1 MSGLH
6 HLRVKKKMK
15 QKILIVEDE
24 FIVANDLRIMLEKAG
39 YNVCGIAASVVK
51 ALELI
56 ASKEPS
62 WILLD
67 IFLQGDKTGI
77 DLAGQLTKMG
87 LPFIYISAN
96 TNQGILEAAKATLPY
111 GFLVKPFR
119 EKDLLV
125 MLDIA
130 RYRHEQ
136 NLKYN
141 QHTEPSLHKQIEYI
155 AGKAAPIADRLKQI
169 AAALHPVVPFD
180 FLWITQSNPR
190 STTKG
195 INLVRAADGNFGL
208 LDNDTLL
215 KKIAVSGRNF
225 KTWNTSA
232 IIYNGKS
239 IFNGYDFRK
248 LRMES
253 LWIQALSDHYKL
265 ESALVTE
272 TERGED
278 TFQVVFFNCLSDL
291 YTRDHTGIINQFKKS
306 FELVLDKVVYDK
318 GVIAEKPAPRSMAQE
333 KPIIKKEQLQET
345 PKDFNGIIG
354 NSLLLLAAFK
364 KLELVAPDD
373 TSVLILGESGTGKEK
388 IAQTIHKLSPRKN
401 KPLITVNCAALPL
414 TLIESELFGHEKGS
428 FTGANEKRIG
438 KFEQADGGSIFL
450 DEIGELPLEAQV
462 KLLRVLQEKEIERL
476 GGNQTKKINVRIIT
490 ATNRN
495 LEKEVA
501 EGRFRLDL
509 YYRLNVF
516 PIELPALRQRK
527 EDIPQLVEYFI
538 NKYGKKSSSR
548 VTAISADALA
558 ELQQYDW
565 RGNIRELEHV
575 IERTM
580 LLTEGDTITEID
592 LPGAAVPSE
601 PAGNEPFKIK
611 TMEEMERE
619 HILSILKMCSGKIFG
634 PGGAA
639 EILNIPSTTLNSKIK
654 KLGIKF
660 EFVK

>member
-1 MSGLH
+1 MTE
-6 HLRVKKKMK
+6 
-15 QKILIVEDE
+15 KILIVEDE
-24 FIVANDLRIMLEKAG
+24 FIVANDLRMMLERSG
-39 YNVCGIAASVVK
+39 YKVCGIAPSVAK

-56 ASKEPS
+56 ESKKPT

-77 DLAGQLTKMG
+77 DLAGTLTQMG

-125 MLDIA
+125 MINIA
-130 RYRHEQ
+130 LYRHAQ
-136 NLKYN
+136 DLKYN
-141 QHTEPSLHKQIEYI
+141 HNEEPAFQKQIEH
-155 AGKAAPIADRLKQI
+155 IADKQELLSEKLKQI
-169 AAALHPVVPFD
+169 GNSLNLIVPFD
-180 FLWITQSNPR
+180 FLWITRSYPATRNKDIYLQKSSDNQFRPVSNEQLLLEMSVSQR
-190 STTKG
+190 DFKSWGTS
-195 INLVRAADGNFGL
+195 NLPATG
-208 LDNDTLL
+208 
-215 KKIAVSGRNF
+215 KP
-225 KTWNTSA
+225 
-232 IIYNGKS
+232 IY
-239 IFNGYDFRK
+239 NGYDFKK
-248 LRMES
+248 LRMENP
-253 LWIQALSDHYKL
+253 WIYAVSDHFKL
-265 ESALVTE
+265 QSAMMAE
-272 TERGED
+272 INIKEEI
-278 TFQVVFFNCLSDL
+278 FQFVFFSPDAEI
-291 YTRDHTGIINQFKKS
+291 YTKVHTGVINQLLKS
-306 FELVLDKVVYDK
+306 FELLVERILYAKDP
-318 GVIAEKPAPRSMAQE
+318 VIIPIAAP
-333 KPIIKKEQLQET
+333 KPIVSKTLTQTTEENSY
-345 PKDFNGIIG
+345 NGIIG
-354 NSLLLLAAFK
+354 NSPLLQTVFN
-364 KLELVAPDD
+364 KLEMVAPDD

-388 IAQTIHKLSPRKN
+388 IAQTIHKLSPRKA

-414 TLIESELFGHEKGS
+414 TLIESELFGHEKGA

-476 GGNQTKKINVRIIT
+476 GGDHTKKIDVRIIT

-527 EDIPQLVEYFI
+527 EDIPALVDHFLDKY
-538 NKYGKKSSSR
+538 NKKASKP
-548 VTAISADALA
+548 VTGISENALNT
-558 ELQQYDW
+558 LQGYDW
-565 RGNIRELEHV
+565 PGNIRELEHL
-575 IERTM
+575 IERSM
-580 LLTEGDTITEID
+580 LMANGAEITAIELPVPATPNYTQSEGK
-592 LPGAAVPSE
+592 LQAR
-601 PAGNEPFKIK
+601 

-619 HILSILKMCSGKIFG
+619 HIMNILKMCKGKVYG

-654 KLGIKF
+654 KLGIKY

>member
-1 MSGLH
+1 
-6 HLRVKKKMK
+6 MK

-24 FIVANDLRIMLEKAG
+24 FIIANDLRMMLEKAG
-39 YNVCGIAASVVK
+39 YKVCGIAPSVMK
-51 ALELI
+51 AVELI
-56 ASKEPS
+56 KNKEPD

-77 DLAGQLTKMG
+77 DLAAHLTEMKI
-87 LPFIYISAN
+87 PFIYISAN

-136 NLKYN
+136 NLIYN
-141 QHTEPSLHKQIEYI
+141 QHREPSVHKQIEHI
-155 AGKAAPIADRLKQI
+155 AEKKESITERLKQVGNV
-169 AAALHPVVPFD
+169 LHSVLPFN
-180 FLWITQSNPR
+180 LMWITKSSPR
-190 STTKG
+190 SSTKDIYITASPEG
-195 INLVRAADGNFGL
+195 KLKVSNTE
-208 LDNDTLL
+208 TLL
-215 KKIAVSGRNF
+215 KEIRISTRDF
-225 KTWNTSA
+225 KAWNTS
-232 IIYNGKS
+232 NLNHQEKFT
-239 IFNGYDFRK
+239 FNGYDFRR
-248 LRMES
+248 LRMENQ
-253 LWIQALSDHYKL
+253 WIQALSDQFQL
-265 ESALVTE
+265 GSALLTE
-272 TERGED
+272 LERDGEL
-278 TFQVVFFNCLSDL
+278 FQFIFFHHDSNL
-291 YTRDHTGIINQFKKS
+291 YAPVHIGLINQFNKS
-306 FELVLDKVVYDK
+306 LELVLDQIIFGPEVKVETPFNQQK
-318 GVIAEKPAPRSMAQE
+318 SAEAAIIQPEKPAVQ
-333 KPIIKKEQLQET
+333 
-345 PKDFNGIIG
+345 KDFNGIISRS
-354 NSLLLLAAFK
+354 NLLQTAFK
-364 KLELVAPDD
+364 KLELVASDD
-373 TSVLILGESGTGKEK
+373 TSVLILGESGTGKER

-401 KPLITVNCAALPL
+401 KPLVTVNCAALPL
-414 TLIESELFGHEKGS
+414 TLIESELFGHEKGA
-428 FTGANEKRIG
+428 FTGANDKRIG

-476 GGNQTKKINVRIIT
+476 GGNYTRKINVRIIT

-527 EDIPQLVEYFI
+527 EDIAGLVYHFI
-538 NKYGKKSSSR
+538 DKYRKKGSSK
-548 VTAISADALA
+548 VTGISSDALN
-558 ELQQYDW
+558 ELQDYDW
-565 RGNIRELEHV
+565 PGNIRELEHL

-580 LLTEGDTITEID
+580 LLTEGETITQID
-592 LPGAAVPSE
+592 LPHAPPLSGFTDVDQSR
-601 PAGNEPFKIK
+601 IK
-611 TMEEMERE
+611 TMEEMERA
-619 HILSILKMCSGKIFG
+619 HILRILKICKGKIFG

-639 EILNIPSTTLNSKIK
+639 EVLNIPSTTLNSKIK

>member
-1 MSGLH
+1 
-6 HLRVKKKMK
+6 MK

-39 YNVCGIAASVVK
+39 YKVCGIAPSVVK

-56 ASKEPS
+56 ATKAPD

-77 DLAGQLTKMG
+77 DLAGQLTEMEI
-87 LPFIYISAN
+87 PFIYISAN

-119 EKDLLV
+119 EKDLMV

-141 QHTEPSLHKQIEYI
+141 QQPQPSLHTQIEHI
-155 AGKAAPIADRLKQI
+155 AEKQEPVADRLKQI
-169 AAALHPVVPFD
+169 SAALHQVVPFD
-180 FLWITQSNPR
+180 FLWITKSNPR
-190 STTKG
+190 TSTKD
-195 INLVRAADGNFGL
+195 INMVRLADGKLSLIENQS
-208 LDNDTLL
+208 LL
-215 KKIAVSGRNF
+215 KVMNVSGRDF
-225 KTWNTSA
+225 KTWNSSA
-232 IIYNGKS
+232 INASGKL

-253 LWIQALSDHYKL
+253 PWTQALSDHYQL
-265 ESALVTE
+265 ESALITE
-272 TERGED
+272 VERASEL
-278 TFQVVFFNCLSDL
+278 FQFVFFNQLSDL
-291 YTRDHTGIINQFKKS
+291 YTKVHTGIINQFRKTL
-306 FELVLDKVVYDK
+306 EIVIDKVVYGKDSISESTLPTS
-318 GVIAEKPAPRSMAQE
+318 GIVEKPVITRVANSESVQN
-333 KPIIKKEQLQET
+333 
-345 PKDFNGIIG
+345 FNGITG
-354 NSLLLLAAFK
+354 NSKLLHAAFK

-401 KPLITVNCAALPL
+401 KPLVTVNCAALPL

-428 FTGANEKRIG
+428 FTGANDKRIG

-476 GGNQTKKINVRIIT
+476 GGNYTKKINVRIIT

-516 PIELPALRQRK
+516 PIELPALRNRK
-527 EDIPQLVEYFI
+527 EDIPPLVDHFI
-538 NKYGKKSSSR
+538 AKYGKKGSSA
-548 VTAISADALA
+548 VTQISDAALI
-558 ELQQYDW
+558 ELQDYDW
-565 RGNIRELEHV
+565 PGNIRELEHL

-580 LLTEGDTITEID
+580 LLTEGDTITHIE
-592 LPGAAVPSE
+592 LPGTAAANNFSSE
-601 PAGNEPFKIK
+601 DHFKVK
-611 TMEEMERE
+611 TMEEMERD
-619 HILSILKMCSGKIFG
+619 HILSVLKMCKGKVFG
-634 PGGAA
+634 AGGAA

>member
-1 MSGLH
+1 
-6 HLRVKKKMK
+6 MK

-39 YNVCGIAASVVK
+39 YKVCGIAPSVVK

-56 ASKEPS
+56 GTKEPD

-77 DLAGQLTKMG
+77 DLAGQLTEMG
-87 LPFIYISAN
+87 IPFIYISAN

-119 EKDLLV
+119 EKDLMV

-130 RYRHEQ
+130 QYRHEQ

-141 QHTEPSLHKQIEYI
+141 QHAEPSIHKQIEHI
-155 AGKAAPIADRLKQI
+155 AEKQESIAERLKQVS
-169 AAALHPVVPFD
+169 AAIYPVVPFD
-180 FLWITQSNPR
+180 FLWITKSIPKTSAKDVNIAR
-190 STTKG
+190 M
-195 INLVRAADGNFGL
+195 ADGKFNVL
-208 LDNDTLL
+208 NHEALL
-215 KKIAVSGRNF
+215 KETGVSMRDFKLWNASAVSH
-225 KTWNTSA
+225 
-232 IIYNGKS
+232 NGKA
-239 IFNGYDFRK
+239 IYNGYDFRK

-253 LWIQALSDHYKL
+253 PWTQTLSDHFKL
-265 ESALVTE
+265 ESALITE
-272 TERGED
+272 VERSGEI
-278 TFQVVFFNCLSDL
+278 FQFIFFNHLTDL
-291 YTRDHTGIINQFKKS
+291 YTKVHTGILNQFNKS
-306 FELVLDKVVYDK
+306 LELVLDKIIYSKEVFTPSAPPEL
-318 GVIAEKPAPRSMAQE
+318 ISLEKPVVRRALS
-333 KPIIKKEQLQET
+333 ET
-345 PKDFNGIIG
+345 PNDFHGIIG
-354 NSLLLLAAFK
+354 NSALLHSAFK
-364 KLELVAPDD
+364 KMELVSPDD

-388 IAQTIHKLSPRKN
+388 IAHTIHQLSPRKN

-476 GGNQTKKINVRIIT
+476 GGNYTKKINVRIIT

-516 PIELPALRQRK
+516 PIELPALRERK
-527 EDIPQLVEYFI
+527 EDIPALAAYFI
-538 NKYGKKSSSR
+538 DKYRKSGSSA
-548 VTAISADALA
+548 VSGISVDVLK
-558 ELQQYDW
+558 ELQGYDW
-565 RGNIRELEHV
+565 PGNIRELEHL

-580 LLTEGDTITEID
+580 LLTEGETINNIE
-592 LPGAAVPSE
+592 LPVAASATRFSGE
-601 PAGNEPFKIK
+601 DQSKIR
-611 TMEEMERE
+611 TMEEMERA
-619 HILSILKMCSGKIFG
+619 HILTILKMCKGKIFG

>member
-1 MSGLH
+1 
-6 HLRVKKKMK
+6 MK

-39 YNVCGIAASVVK
+39 YKVCGIAPSVVK

-56 ASKEPS
+56 VTKEPD

-77 DLAGQLTKMG
+77 DLAGQLTEMG
-87 LPFIYISAN
+87 IPFIYISAN

-119 EKDLLV
+119 EKDLMV

-141 QHTEPSLHKQIEYI
+141 QHAEPSLHKQIEYI
-155 AGKAAPIADRLKQI
+155 LAKQEPISERLKQI
-169 AAALHPVVPFD
+169 SAVLHPVVPFD
-180 FLWITQSNPR
+180 FLSISKSNPR
-190 STTKG
+190 TTTKDLN
-195 INLVRAADGNFGL
+195 ILRSPDGKFNML
-208 LDNDTLL
+208 NNESLL
-215 KKIAVSGRNF
+215 KAVNISSRDF
-225 KTWNTSA
+225 KAWNSTA
-232 IIYNGKS
+232 LVHNGKS

-248 LRMES
+248 LRMERP
-253 LWIQALSDHYKL
+253 WVQALSDHYQL
-265 ESALVTE
+265 ESVLITDIE
-272 TERGED
+272 KEGEQ
-278 TFQVVFFNCLSDL
+278 FQFAFFNHFPDL
-291 YTRDHTGIINQFKKS
+291 YTKVHTGVMNQFKKS
-306 FELVLDKVVYDK
+306 LELVLDH
-318 GVIAEKPAPRSMAQE
+318 VIYGKNIEVEIPAPTLANIE
-333 KPIIKKEQLQET
+333 KPIVKREKPEI

-354 NSLLLLAAFK
+354 NSTLLHAAFK

-388 IAQTIHKLSPRKN
+388 IAQTIHQLSPRKN
-401 KPLITVNCAALPL
+401 KPLVTVNCAALPL
-414 TLIESELFGHEKGS
+414 TLIESELFGHEKGA

-476 GGNQTKKINVRIIT
+476 GGNYTRKINVRIIT

-527 EDIPQLVEYFI
+527 EDIPALASYFI
-538 NKYGKKSSSR
+538 DNFGKKGSSN
-548 VTAISADALA
+548 VTGISAEALHD
-558 ELQQYDW
+558 LQAYDW
-565 RGNIRELEHV
+565 PGNIRELEHL
-575 IERTM
+575 IERMM
-580 LLTEGDTITEID
+580 LLTEGETITKID
-592 LPGAAVPSE
+592 LPNLPSVTGFTGE
-601 PAGNEPFKIK
+601 DHFKIK

-619 HILSILKMCSGKIFG
+619 HILNILTMCKGKIFG
-634 PGGAA
+634 AGGAA

>member
-1 MSGLH
+1 M
-6 HLRVKKKMK
+6 KK
-15 QKILIVEDE
+15 KILIVEDE

-39 YNVCGIAASVVK
+39 YKVCGIAPSVVK

-56 ASKEPS
+56 AAKEPD

-77 DLAGQLTKMG
+77 DLAGQLTEMEI
-87 LPFIYISAN
+87 PFIYISAN

-119 EKDLLV
+119 EKDLMV

-136 NLKYN
+136 NLKYH
-141 QHTEPSLHKQIEYI
+141 QHTEQPLQKQIDNIVKKQVSISE
-155 AGKAAPIADRLKQI
+155 RLKQI
-169 AAALHPVVPFD
+169 CAILYPVIPFD
-180 FLWITQSNPR
+180 FVWITKSNPR
-190 STTKG
+190 TITKD
-195 INLVRAADGNFGL
+195 INIVRSSDGKFNTL
-208 LDNDTLL
+208 NNETLL
-215 KKIAVSGRNF
+215 KEVNVSIRDF
-225 KTWNTSA
+225 KAWNNVA
-232 IIYNGKS
+232 LVHNGKS

-248 LRMES
+248 LRMENP
-253 LWIQALSDHYKL
+253 WVKTISDHYQL
-265 ESALVTE
+265 ESVLVTE
-272 TERGED
+272 IERTGEQ
-278 TFQVVFFNCLSDL
+278 FQFVFFNHLSDL
-291 YTRDHTGIINQFKKS
+291 YTKVHTGIINQFKKS
-306 FELVLDKVVYDK
+306 LELILDQ
-318 GVIAEKPAPRSMAQE
+318 VIYGKDIAIEIQAITLPAVE
-333 KPIIKKEQLQET
+333 KPIVKRENAEI

-354 NSLLLLAAFK
+354 DSTLLHAAFK

-401 KPLITVNCAALPL
+401 KPLVTVNCAALPL

-476 GGNQTKKINVRIIT
+476 GSNYTKKINVRIIT

-495 LEKEVA
+495 LEKEVS

-527 EDIPQLVEYFI
+527 EDIPALVSYFI
-538 NKYGKKSSSR
+538 YKFGKKSSSGA
-548 VTAISADALA
+548 TGISAEALHQ
-558 ELQQYDW
+558 LQEYDW
-565 RGNIRELEHV
+565 PGNIRELEHL

-580 LLTEGDTITEID
+580 LLTEGETITQVE
-592 LPGAAVPSE
+592 LPGSLNVMGY
-601 PAGNEPFKIK
+601 AGDDQFKIK

-619 HILSILKMCSGKIFG
+619 HILSILKMCKGKIYG

>member
-1 MSGLH
+1 
-6 HLRVKKKMK
+6 MK

-39 YNVCGIAASVVK
+39 YKVCGIAPSVVK

-56 ASKEPS
+56 ASKEPD

-77 DLAGQLTKMG
+77 DLAGQLTEMSI
-87 LPFIYISAN
+87 PFIYISAN

-119 EKDLLV
+119 EKDLMV

-141 QHTEPSLHKQIEYI
+141 QHEEPSLQKQIEYI
-155 AGKAAPIADRLKQI
+155 TKKKESISDRLKQV
-169 AAALHPVVPFD
+169 AAALHPVVPFN
-180 FLWITQSNPR
+180 FLWITKSNPR
-190 STTKG
+190 ATTKETY
-195 INLVRAADGNFGL
+195 IVRTADRKFNTP
-208 LDNDTLL
+208 NNEALL
-215 KKIAVSGRNF
+215 KEANISSRDF
-225 KTWNTSA
+225 KAWNTTA
-232 IIYNGKS
+232 IVHNGKS

-248 LRMES
+248 LRMEN

-265 ESALVTE
+265 ESALVCE
-272 TERGED
+272 IERDGE
-278 TFQVVFFNCLSDL
+278 TFQFVFFHHLSDL
-291 YTRDHTGIINQFKKS
+291 YTKVHTGIINQFKKS
-306 FELVLDKVVYDK
+306 WELVLDQIIYSKD
-318 GVIAEKPAPRSMAQE
+318 IATAVPLAVEISLEKPTIQT
-333 KPIIKKEQLQET
+333 EQSPEPL
-345 PKDFNGIIG
+345 KDFNGIIG
-354 NSLLLLAAFK
+354 NSTLLHAAFK

-414 TLIESELFGHEKGS
+414 SLIESELFGHEKGS

-476 GGNQTKKINVRIIT
+476 GGNYTKKINVRIIT

-527 EDIPQLVEYFI
+527 EDIPLLTQYFI
-538 NKYGKKSSSR
+538 DKYGKSGSSN
-548 VTAISADALA
+548 VIAISTEALN
-558 ELQQYDW
+558 ELQEYDW
-565 RGNIRELEHV
+565 PGNIRELEHL

-580 LLTEGDTITEID
+580 LLTEGDTITTIE
-592 LPGAAVPSE
+592 LPGATTATVFPQD
-601 PAGNEPFKIK
+601 AQFKIK

-619 HILSILKMCSGKIFG
+619 HILSILKMCKGKIFG

>member
-1 MSGLH
+1 
-6 HLRVKKKMK
+6 MK

-39 YNVCGIAASVVK
+39 YKVCGIAPSVVK

-56 ASKEPS
+56 TTKEPD

-77 DLAGQLTKMG
+77 DLAGQLTGMG
-87 LPFIYISAN
+87 IPFIYISAN

-119 EKDLLV
+119 EKDLMV

-141 QHTEPSLHKQIEYI
+141 QPSQPSLHTQIEHI
-155 AGKAAPIADRLKQI
+155 AEKQEPVADRLKQI
-169 AAALHPVVPFD
+169 SAALHPVVPFD
-180 FLWITQSNPR
+180 FLWITKSNPR
-190 STTKG
+190 TSTKD
-195 INLVRAADGNFGL
+195 INMVRLADGKFSL
-208 LDNDTLL
+208 IDNQSLL
-215 KKIAVSGRNF
+215 KAMNVSVRDF
-225 KTWNTSA
+225 KTWNNSA
-232 IIYNGKS
+232 INANGKS

-253 LWIQALSDHYKL
+253 PWTQALSDHYQL
-265 ESALVTE
+265 ESALITE
-272 TERGED
+272 VERAGEW
-278 TFQVVFFNCLSDL
+278 FQFVFFNQLSDL
-291 YTRDHTGIINQFKKS
+291 YTKVHTGIINQFSKS
-306 FELVLDKVVYDK
+306 LEIIVDKVVYGKDPVS
-318 GVIAEKPAPRSMAQE
+318 GTPLPASNIIEKPVITRVSDPENTQ
-333 KPIIKKEQLQET
+333 
-345 PKDFNGIIG
+345 DFNGITG
-354 NSLLLLAAFK
+354 NSKLLHAAFK

-401 KPLITVNCAALPL
+401 KPLVTVNCAALPL

-428 FTGANEKRIG
+428 FTGANDKRIG

-476 GGNQTKKINVRIIT
+476 GGNYTKKINVRIIT

-516 PIELPALRQRK
+516 PIELPALRDRK
-527 EDIPQLVEYFI
+527 EDIPLLVDHFI
-538 NKYGKKSSSR
+538 AKYGKKGSSG
-548 VTAISADALA
+548 VTQISDAALN
-558 ELQQYDW
+558 ELQDYDW
-565 RGNIRELEHV
+565 PGNIRELEHL

-580 LLTEGDTITEID
+580 LLTEGDTITHIE
-592 LPGAAVPSE
+592 LPGAASANHFSSE
-601 PAGNEPFKIK
+601 DHFKVK
-611 TMEEMERE
+611 TMEEMERD
-619 HILSILKMCSGKIFG
+619 HILNVLKMCKGKVFG
-634 PGGAA
+634 AGGAA

>member
-1 MSGLH
+1 
-6 HLRVKKKMK
+6 MK
-15 QKILIVEDE
+15 LKILIVEDE
-24 FIVANDLRIMLEKAG
+24 FIVANDLRIILEKAG
-39 YNVCGIAASVVK
+39 YKVCGIAPSVIK
-51 ALELI
+51 AKELI
-56 ASKEPS
+56 ANKAPD

-77 DLAGQLTKMG
+77 DLAGELTEMG
-87 LPFIYISAN
+87 IPFIYISAN

-119 EKDLLV
+119 EKDLMV

-136 NLKYN
+136 NQKYN
-141 QHTEPSLHKQIEYI
+141 QHAEPSLHKQIEHI
-155 AGKAAPIADRLKQI
+155 AEKQETIAERLKQVS
-169 AAALHPVVPFD
+169 AALHPVVPFD
-180 FLWITQSNPR
+180 FLWITKSSPR
-190 STTKG
+190 TTLKDVN
-195 INLVRAADGNFGL
+195 ISRLADGKFNIL
-208 LDNDTLL
+208 NNEAIL
-215 KKIAVSGRNF
+215 KETSVSIRDF
-225 KTWNTSA
+225 KTWNTLA
-232 IIYNGKS
+232 IAHHEKS

-253 LWIQALSDHYKL
+253 PWTQALSDHYKL
-265 ESALVTE
+265 ESALITE
-272 TERGED
+272 IERDGEV
-278 TFQVVFFNCLSDL
+278 FQFIFFNQLSDL
-291 YTRDHTGIINQFKKS
+291 YTKVHTGIINQFKKS
-306 FELVLDKVVYDK
+306 LVLILDKIILGKDVVIDTPPPSLS
-318 GVIAEKPAPRSMAQE
+318 VAEPIVKSTQPAEM
-333 KPIIKKEQLQET
+333 

-354 NSLLLLAAFK
+354 NSSLLHAAFK
-364 KLELVAPDD
+364 KLELVAPDT

-388 IAQTIHKLSPRKN
+388 IAQTIHKLSPRKG

-476 GGNQTKKINVRIIT
+476 GGNYTKKINVRIIT

-516 PIELPALRQRK
+516 PIELPSLRQRK
-527 EDIPQLVEYFI
+527 EDIPSLVAHFI
-538 NKYGKKSSSR
+538 AKYGKKGSSI
-548 VTAISADALA
+548 VTGISTAALN
-558 ELQQYDW
+558 ELQDYDW
-565 RGNIRELEHV
+565 PGNIRELEHL

-580 LLTEGDTITEID
+580 LLTEGDTITKIE
-592 LPGAAVPSE
+592 LPTLATSTAFTDDAS
-601 PAGNEPFKIK
+601 FKVK

-619 HILSILKMCSGKIFG
+619 HILSILKMCKGKIFG
-634 PGGAA
+634 AGGAA
-639 EILNIPSTTLNSKIK
+639 EVLNIPSTTLNSKIK

>member
-1 MSGLH
+1 
-6 HLRVKKKMK
+6 MK

-39 YNVCGIAASVVK
+39 YKVCGIAPSVVK

-56 ASKEPS
+56 ATKEPD

-77 DLAGQLTKMG
+77 DLAGQLTEIG
-87 LPFIYISAN
+87 IPFIYISAN
-96 TNQGILEAAKATLPY
+96 TNQGILEAAKATLPH

-119 EKDLLV
+119 EKDLMV

-141 QHTEPSLHKQIEYI
+141 QHTAPSLHKQIEYI
-155 AGKAAPIADRLKQI
+155 VEKQEPISERLKQI
-169 AAALHPVVPFD
+169 STVLHPVVPFD
-180 FLWITQSNPR
+180 FLWITKSNPR
-190 STTKG
+190 TTTKD
-195 INLVRAADGNFGL
+195 INIMRSPDGKFSTLN
-208 LDNDTLL
+208 NETLL
-215 KKIAVSGRNF
+215 KDIKVSNRDF
-225 KTWNTSA
+225 KTWNSTA
-232 IIYNGKS
+232 LVHNGKS

-248 LRMES
+248 LRMDS
-253 LWIQALSDHYKL
+253 PWVQALSDHYQF

-272 TERGED
+272 IKRNGEF
-278 TFQVVFFNCLSDL
+278 FQFVFFNHLSDL
-291 YTRDHTGIINQFKKS
+291 YTKVHTGVINQFKKS
-306 FELVLDKVVYDK
+306 LELVLDR
-318 GVIAEKPAPRSMAQE
+318 VIYGKDIAIEVPAPNLPAVE
-333 KPIIKKEQLQET
+333 EPIVKKETLEI
-345 PKDFNGIIG
+345 PKDFHGIIG
-354 NSLLLLAAFK
+354 NSTLLHAAFK

-414 TLIESELFGHEKGS
+414 SLIESELFGHEKGA

-476 GGNQTKKINVRIIT
+476 GGNYTKKINVRIIT

-495 LEKEVA
+495 LEKEVS

-527 EDIPQLVEYFI
+527 EDIPALANYFI
-538 NKYGKKSSSR
+538 YKYGKKSSSA
-548 VTAISADALA
+548 VTGISTEALH
-558 ELQQYDW
+558 ELQVYDW
-565 RGNIRELEHV
+565 PGNIRELEHL

-580 LLTEGDTITEID
+580 LLTEGETITKID
-592 LPGAAVPSE
+592 LPNSAPTTSFSGD
-601 PAGNEPFKIK
+601 NHFKIK

-619 HILSILKMCSGKIFG
+619 HILNILKMCKGKVFG
-634 PGGAA
+634 AGGAA

>member
-1 MSGLH
+1 
-6 HLRVKKKMK
+6 MK

-39 YNVCGIAASVVK
+39 YKVCGIAPSVVK

-56 ASKEPS
+56 AAKEPD

-77 DLAGQLTKMG
+77 DLAGQLTEMG
-87 LPFIYISAN
+87 IPFIYISAN

-119 EKDLLV
+119 EKDLMV

-141 QHTEPSLHKQIEYI
+141 HHKEPPLHKQIEHI
-155 AGKAAPIADRLKQI
+155 AQKQEPISERLKQI
-169 AAALHPVVPFD
+169 STVLHPVVPFD
-180 FLWITQSNPR
+180 FLWITKSNPWT
-190 STTKG
+190 TTKD
-195 INLVRAADGNFGL
+195 INIMRSPDGKFGAF
-208 LDNDTLL
+208 NNETLL
-215 KKIAVSGRNF
+215 KDIKVSNRDFKI
-225 KTWNTSA
+225 WNSTA
-232 IIYNGKS
+232 LVHHGKL

-248 LRMES
+248 LRMENP
-253 LWIQALSDHYKL
+253 WVQTLSDHYQL
-265 ESALVTE
+265 ESALITE
-272 TERGED
+272 IDRNGEL
-278 TFQVVFFNCLSDL
+278 FQFIFFNHLSNL
-291 YTRDHTGIINQFKKS
+291 YTKVHTGIINQLKKS
-306 FELVLDKVVYDK
+306 LELVLDQ
-318 GVIAEKPAPRSMAQE
+318 VIYGKDIAVEISAPTLPAVE
-333 KPIIKKEQLQET
+333 EPIVKKENPEI
-345 PKDFNGIIG
+345 PKDFHGIIG
-354 NSLLLLAAFK
+354 KSTLLRAAFK

-401 KPLITVNCAALPL
+401 KPLITVNCGALPL

-476 GGNQTKKINVRIIT
+476 GGNHTKKINVRIIT

-516 PIELPALRQRK
+516 PIELPPLRERK
-527 EDIPQLVEYFI
+527 EDIPALAAYFI
-538 NKYGKKSSSR
+538 DKYGKKGSSS
-548 VTAISADALA
+548 VTSISMDALH
-558 ELQQYDW
+558 EMQDYNW
-565 RGNIRELEHV
+565 PGNVRELEHL
-575 IERTM
+575 IERSM
-580 LLTEGDTITEID
+580 LLTEGVMITKVE
-592 LPGAAVPSE
+592 LPNSTSVTGFS
-601 PAGNEPFKIK
+601 GDDHFKIK

-619 HILSILKMCSGKIFG
+619 HIMSILQICKGKIFG

>member
-1 MSGLH
+1 ME
-6 HLRVKKKMK
+6 

-39 YNVCGIAASVVK
+39 YKVCGIAPSVVK

-56 ASKEPS
+56 ASKQPD

-77 DLAGQLTKMG
+77 DLAGQLTEMG
-87 LPFIYISAN
+87 VPFIYISAN

-119 EKDLLV
+119 EKDLMV

-136 NLKYN
+136 NLKYD
-141 QHTEPSLHKQIEYI
+141 QHNEPSLHKQIEHI
-155 AGKAAPIADRLKQI
+155 AEKQESIAERLKQVSTAI
-169 AAALHPVVPFD
+169 YPVVPFD
-180 FLWITQSNPR
+180 FLWITKVTPR
-190 STTKG
+190 TSAKDVN
-195 INLVRAADGNFGL
+195 IARLSDGKFNVL
-208 LDNDTLL
+208 NNESLL
-215 KKIAVSGRNF
+215 KETSVSTRDFKLWNASAV
-225 KTWNTSA
+225 
-232 IIYNGKS
+232 IHNGKA
-239 IFNGYDFRK
+239 IYNGYDFRK

-253 LWIQALSDHYKL
+253 PWTQALSNHFRL
-265 ESALVTE
+265 ESALITE
-272 TERGED
+272 VERAGE
-278 TFQVVFFNCLSDL
+278 TFQFIFFNHLSDL
-291 YTRDHTGIINQFKKS
+291 YTKVHTGILNQFKKS
-306 FELVLDKVVYDK
+306 LELVVDKIIYSREIP
-318 GVIAEKPAPRSMAQE
+318 GASPAPKIVNME
-333 KPIIKKEQLQET
+333 KAVVRKTQSEATQN
-345 PKDFNGIIG
+345 FNGIIG
-354 NSLLLLAAFK
+354 NSPLLHSAFR

-388 IAQTIHKLSPRKN
+388 IAHTIHQLSPRKN
-401 KPLITVNCAALPL
+401 KPLVTVNCAALPL

-476 GGNQTKKINVRIIT
+476 GGNYTKKINVRIIT

-527 EDIPQLVEYFI
+527 EDIPALVAYFI
-538 NKYGKKSSSR
+538 NKFSKSGSST
-548 VTAISADALA
+548 VNKVSEEVLQ
-558 ELQQYDW
+558 ELQDYDW
-565 RGNIRELEHV
+565 PGNIRELEHL

-580 LLTEGDTITEID
+580 LLTEGETITKID
-592 LPGAAVPSE
+592 LPDAASGIGFSGE
-601 PAGNEPFKIK
+601 ELSKIR
-611 TMEEMERE
+611 TMEEVERA
-619 HILSILKMCSGKIFG
+619 HILAILKMCKGKIFG

-654 KLGIKF
+654 KLGIKY

>member
-1 MSGLH
+1 
-6 HLRVKKKMK
+6 MK

-24 FIVANDLRIMLEKAG
+24 FIVANDLRIILEKAG
-39 YNVCGIAASVVK
+39 YKVCGIAPSVIK
-51 ALELI
+51 AKELI
-56 ASKEPS
+56 VSKAPD

-77 DLAGQLTKMG
+77 DLAGELTEMG
-87 LPFIYISAN
+87 IPFIYISAN

-119 EKDLLV
+119 EKDLMV

-141 QHTEPSLHKQIEYI
+141 QHAEPSLHQQMEYI
-155 AGKAAPIADRLKQI
+155 AAKQETIVERLKQVSDT
-169 AAALHPVVPFD
+169 LHAVVPFD
-180 FLWITQSNPR
+180 FLWITKSSPR
-190 STTKG
+190 TTLKDVNIIRLPDG
-195 INLVRAADGNFGL
+195 KFSVINSES
-208 LDNDTLL
+208 LL
-215 KKIAVSGRNF
+215 KETNVSSRDF
-225 KTWNTSA
+225 KTWNTAA
-232 IIYNGKS
+232 IAHHEKS

-253 LWIQALSDHYKL
+253 PWTQALSDYYKL
-265 ESALVTE
+265 ESALITE
-272 TERGED
+272 VERDGEV
-278 TFQVVFFNCLSDL
+278 FQFIFFNHLSDL
-291 YTRDHTGIINQFKKS
+291 YTKVHTGIINQFKKS
-306 FELVLDKVVYDK
+306 LVLILDQIILGKDI
-318 GVIAEKPAPRSMAQE
+318 VIDIPLPLPKLE
-333 KPIIKKEQLQET
+333 KPIGKSIQAAEM

-354 NSLLLLAAFK
+354 NSALLHAAFR
-364 KLELVAPDD
+364 KLELVAPDT

-388 IAQTIHKLSPRKN
+388 IAQTIHKLSPRKG

-476 GGNQTKKINVRIIT
+476 GGNYTKKINVRIIT

-516 PIELPALRQRK
+516 PIELPSLRQRK
-527 EDIPQLVEYFI
+527 EDIPLLVAYFI
-538 NKYGKKSSSR
+538 DKYGRKGSSTITGITSE
-548 VTAISADALA
+548 ALN
-558 ELQQYDW
+558 ELQDYDW
-565 RGNIRELEHV
+565 PGNIRELEHL

-580 LLTEGDTITEID
+580 LLTAGDTITKIE
-592 LPGAAVPSE
+592 LPTLTASTAFTDD
-601 PAGNEPFKIK
+601 ANFKVK
-611 TMEEMERE
+611 TMEEMERD
-619 HILSILKMCSGKIFG
+619 HILSILKMCKGKIFG
-634 PGGAA
+634 AGGAA

>member
-1 MSGLH
+1 M
-6 HLRVKKKMK
+6 KK
-15 QKILIVEDE
+15 KILIVEDE

-39 YNVCGIAASVVK
+39 YKVCGIAPSVVK

-56 ASKEPS
+56 AAKEPD

-77 DLAGQLTKMG
+77 DLAGQLTEIG
-87 LPFIYISAN
+87 IPFIYISAN

-119 EKDLLV
+119 EKDLMV

-141 QHTEPSLHKQIEYI
+141 QHAEPSLHKQIEHI
-155 AGKAAPIADRLKQI
+155 VEKQSSISERLKQI
-169 AAALHPVVPFD
+169 SAVLHPVVPFD
-180 FLWITQSNPR
+180 FLWITKSNPR
-190 STTKG
+190 TITKD
-195 INLVRAADGNFGL
+195 INIVRSSDGKFNTL
-208 LDNDTLL
+208 NNETLL
-215 KKIAVSGRNF
+215 KEVNVSIRDF
-225 KTWNTSA
+225 KAWNNVA
-232 IIYNGKS
+232 LVHNGKS

-248 LRMES
+248 LRMENP
-253 LWIQALSDHYKL
+253 WVKTISDHYQL
-265 ESALVTE
+265 ESVLVTE
-272 TERGED
+272 IERTGEQ
-278 TFQVVFFNCLSDL
+278 FQFVFFNHLSDL
-291 YTRDHTGIINQFKKS
+291 YTKVHTGIINQFKKS
-306 FELVLDKVVYDK
+306 LELVLDQ
-318 GVIAEKPAPRSMAQE
+318 VIYGKDIVLEIQSSTLPMAEKPIVKNE
-333 KPIIKKEQLQET
+333 NTEI
-345 PKDFNGIIG
+345 PKDYNGIIG
-354 NSLLLLAAFK
+354 NSTLLHAAFK

-401 KPLITVNCAALPL
+401 KPLVTVNCAALPL

-476 GGNQTKKINVRIIT
+476 GSNYTKKINVRIIT

-495 LEKEVA
+495 LEKEVS

-527 EDIPQLVEYFI
+527 EDIPALVSYFI
-538 NKYGKKSSSR
+538 YKFGKKSSSGA
-548 VTAISADALA
+548 TGISAEALHQ
-558 ELQQYDW
+558 LQEYDW
-565 RGNIRELEHV
+565 PGNIRELEHL

-580 LLTEGDTITEID
+580 LLTEGETITQVE
-592 LPGAAVPSE
+592 LPGSLNVMGY
-601 PAGNEPFKIK
+601 AGDDQFKIK

-619 HILSILKMCSGKIFG
+619 HILSILKMCKGKIYG

>member
-1 MSGLH
+1 
-6 HLRVKKKMK
+6 MK

-39 YNVCGIAASVVK
+39 YKVCGIAPSVVK

-56 ASKEPS
+56 ATKEPD

-77 DLAGQLTKMG
+77 DLAGQLTEMG
-87 LPFIYISAN
+87 IPFIYISAN

-119 EKDLLV
+119 EKDLMV

-136 NLKYN
+136 HLKYN
-141 QHTEPSLHKQIEYI
+141 HHAEPSLHKQIEHI
-155 AGKAAPIADRLKQI
+155 IQKQEPVSERLKQI
-169 AAALHPVVPFD
+169 SAVLHPVVPFD
-180 FLWITQSNPR
+180 FLWITKSNPR
-190 STTKG
+190 TTTKDLN
-195 INLVRAADGNFGL
+195 IVRSPDGKFSTLN
-208 LDNDTLL
+208 NEHLL
-215 KKIAVSGRNF
+215 KAVNISSRDF
-225 KTWNTSA
+225 KTWNSTA
-232 IIYNGKS
+232 IAHNGKP

-253 LWIQALSDHYKL
+253 PWTQVLSDHYKL
-265 ESALVTE
+265 ESALITE
-272 TERGED
+272 IERDGGQ
-278 TFQVVFFNCLSDL
+278 FQFIFFHHLSDL
-291 YTRDHTGIINQFKKS
+291 YTKVHAGIINQFKKS
-306 FELVLDKVVYDK
+306 LELILNEVIYGKDI
-318 GVIAEKPAPRSMAQE
+318 IAEVSATTLIAVE
-333 KPIIKKEQLQET
+333 KTVVKREIPEI

-354 NSLLLLAAFK
+354 NSVLLHAAFK

-388 IAQTIHKLSPRKN
+388 IAQIIHQLSPRKN
-401 KPLITVNCAALPL
+401 KPLVTVNCAALPL
-414 TLIESELFGHEKGS
+414 TLIESELFGHEKGA

-476 GGNQTKKINVRIIT
+476 GGNYTKKINVRIIT

-516 PIELPALRQRK
+516 PIALPALRDRK
-527 EDIPQLVEYFI
+527 EDIPALVAYFI
-538 NKYGKKSSSR
+538 SKYGKKSSSN
-548 VTAISADALA
+548 VTGISSEALH
-558 ELQQYDW
+558 ELQAYDW
-565 RGNIRELEHV
+565 PGNIRELEHL

-580 LLTEGDTITEID
+580 LLTEGETITKID
-592 LPGAAVPSE
+592 LPNSASATGFTGE
-601 PAGNEPFKIK
+601 NQLKIK

-619 HILSILKMCSGKIFG
+619 HILNILKMCKGKIFG
-634 PGGAA
+634 AGGAA